1 MRKLQKL
8 YRWYVLSMLI
18 MLPTT
23 LLTLWNDKGIMAIP
37 NIIAKFALSP
47 PLQTIPSMSNFSY
60 ILNGVG
66 WFLSALLVL
75 YAVYPVLERLN
86 RQLVSTR
93 KLVLSYLFVV
103 FLLRFLCLLFFSFI
117 ASNTR
122 FNDLN
127 FASPLLRIFDF
138 TIGILLCDLFFH
150 KTNSALP
157 TERVEKSS
165 ATRLE
170 TFCILLLIGWWLG
183 RNAMFY
189 GQYEDVK
196 DTFDI
201 LLAAA
206 LVYVFAF
213 ERGKISTLLRSRKLV
228 LLGNVSMYIY
238 LFHFPFPL
246 ILGTD
251 LLHLNHN
258 AYQFKLDKCLLVI
271 ALELLLTFLLTF
283 FAYKADQR
291 KINNISTL

>member
-1 MRKLQKL
+1 
-8 YRWYVLSMLI
+8 
-18 MLPTT
+18 
-23 LLTLWNDKGIMAIP
+23 
-37 NIIAKFALSP
+37 
-47 PLQTIPSMSNFSY
+47 
-60 ILNGVG
+60 
-66 WFLSALLVL
+66 
-75 YAVYPVLERLN
+75 
-86 RQLVSTR
+86 
-93 KLVLSYLFVV
+93 
-103 FLLRFLCLLFFSFI
+103 
-117 ASNTR
+117 
-122 FNDLN
+122 
-127 FASPLLRIFDF
+127 
-138 TIGILLCDLFFH
+138 
-150 KTNSALP
+150 
-157 TERVEKSS
+157 
-165 ATRLE
+165 
-170 TFCILLLIGWWLG
+170 
-183 RNAMFY
+183 MFY

-228 LLGNVSMYIY
+228 LSGNVSMYIY

-251 LLHLNHN
+251 LWHLNHN

>member
-60 ILNGVG
+60 IQNGVG

-150 KTNSALP
+150 KTNSTLP
-157 TERVEKSS
+157 TERIERSN

-206 LVYVFAF
+206 FVYVFAF
-213 ERGKISTLLRSRKLV
+213 ERGKISALLRSRKLV

-238 LFHFPFPL
+238 LFHFHFASYWVQTYCTLTIMP
-246 ILGTD
+246 IS
-251 LLHLNHN
+251 LNS
-258 AYQFKLDKCLLVI
+258 
-271 ALELLLTFLLTF
+271 
-283 FAYKADQR
+283 
-291 KINNISTL
+291 INVYWSSP